1 MKFDLTIVGFGVIG
15 TESLHKLSQSIKKD
29 KNFKIA
35 IIEKDL
41 NKIPGGI
48 AYNQIDSKYGYFN
61 NPLRL
66 SNTEFIRWIK
76 NRKNIN
82 KLILFIQNNKNYNLN
97 TWLINNKLLNLS
109 VKKFDEIYFPR
120 LTYSFFFTRKN

>member
-82 KLILFIQNNKNYNLN
+82 KLILFIQNYKNYNLN
-97 TWLINNKLLNLS
+97 TWLINN
-109 VKKFDEIYFPR
+109 
-120 LTYSFFFTRKN
+120 